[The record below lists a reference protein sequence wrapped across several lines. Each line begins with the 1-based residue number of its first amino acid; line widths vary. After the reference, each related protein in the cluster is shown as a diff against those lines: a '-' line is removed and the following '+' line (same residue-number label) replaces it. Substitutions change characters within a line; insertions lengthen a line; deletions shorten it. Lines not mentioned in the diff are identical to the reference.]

1 VLWCYSPLCAWY
13 VERNE
18 SADTRELLG
27 GSLVYTASHMDTKI
41 LLVALVA
48 LLIGLGGGY
57 VIAGN
62 NTSERDEHMMGS
74 GDMMHNED
82 MGMSGA
88 MDDMMQGL
96 SGKSGDDFDKAFL
109 SEMIM
114 HHEGAVAMAEAALK
128 NAKHDEIKQM
138 ANAIISAQTTEITQM
153 KDWQKAWYGN

>member
-1 VLWCYSPLCAWY
+1 MLWCYSPLYAWY

-48 LLIGLGGGY
+48 LLIGVGGGY

-74 GDMMHNED
+74 GDMGMH
-82 MGMSGA
+82 GA

-96 SGKSGDDFDKAFL
+96 FGKSGDDFDKAFL

-114 HHEGAVAMAEAALK
+114 HHEGAVVMAEAALK
-128 NAKHDEIKQM
+128 NAKHEEIKQM
-138 ANAIISAQTTEITQM
+138 ANAIISAQTTEIKQM
-153 KDWQKAWYGN
+153 KDWQTSWYGK